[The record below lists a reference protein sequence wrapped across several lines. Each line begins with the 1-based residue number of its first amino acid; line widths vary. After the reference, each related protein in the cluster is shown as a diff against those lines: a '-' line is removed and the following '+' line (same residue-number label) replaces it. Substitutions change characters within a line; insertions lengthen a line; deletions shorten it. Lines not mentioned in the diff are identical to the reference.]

1 MLLASTV
8 KGIVPKE
15 GNDMIYESNTRHI
28 VNQAKRT
35 LEKIIEE
42 NDNHETNSQKKIK
55 NYAKERLLSIEQL
68 EKYLG
73 DSEQSDATN
82 KYAIEDIKLIESLS
96 EPGKN
101 KKWKEVFDKGLFKS
115 YKSSDTLKSSY
126 YHIKLQLA

>member
-1 MLLASTV
+1 MTILGYFLTHHALHQIPRHHWQNPTLMLLASTV

-55 NYAKERLLSIEQL
+55 NYAKERLLSIE
-68 EKYLG
+68 
-73 DSEQSDATN
+73 
-82 KYAIEDIKLIESLS
+82 
-96 EPGKN
+96 
-101 KKWKEVFDKGLFKS
+101 
-115 YKSSDTLKSSY
+115 
-126 YHIKLQLA
+126 